1 MQSGTKI
8 AIVFV
13 FLLFISF
20 KNLAIGTCST
30 LILAGDTSEKAV
42 KKLANKQAHRAAVMS
57 AILPGLGQA
66 YNKKFWKIPIV
77 YAALAA
83 GSYLLY
89 YENSQYQLYHK
100 ELLLRYKYH
109 DSSSVYVNHNSNAS
123 LANFST
129 DNLNSEKLVYQKYR
143 DFSIVGVVIVYAL
156 NVIDASVDGHF
167 KTFDVSDNLS
177 MTIKPKTFFCAQNP
191 FNIGAGLSLSLT
203 FK

>member
-1 MQSGTKI
+1 MQSGIKI
-8 AIVFV
+8 VTAFI

-20 KNLAIGTCST
+20 KSLATGPGTS
-30 LILAGDTSEKAV
+30 LILVGDTSEKAV

-89 YENSQYQLYHK
+89 YENSQYQQYHS
-100 ELLLRYKYH
+100 ELLYRYKH
-109 DSSSVYVNHNSNAS
+109 NQTHSDSS
-123 LANFST
+123 LTNFST
-129 DNLNSEKLVYQKYR
+129 DNLYSQKLVYEKYR
-143 DFSIVGVVIVYAL
+143 DFSIVGVVIIYAL

-191 FNIGAGLSLSLT
+191 FNVGAGLSLSLT